1 MMSEADQLERIVR
14 LLDEVRNDQRTQIER
29 QLESLAIQKAQYEA
43 VVAQKGKTA
52 QLQQRAEAIQ
62 ERSARIVRRIQRVVP
77 VMLVIVFAL
86 IAYVSWLLF
95 RFYR

>member
-1 MMSEADQLERIVR
+1 MSEADQLERIAR
-14 LLDEVRNDQRTQIER
+14 LLEEVRNDQRTQIER
-29 QLESLAIQKAQYEA
+29 QLESLAIQKAQYETF
-43 VVAQKGKTA
+43 VAQQGKTA

-62 ERSARIVRRIQRVVP
+62 DRSARIVRRIQRVVP

>member
-1 MMSEADQLERIVR
+1 MSEADQLERIAR
-14 LLDEVRNDQRTQIER
+14 LLEEVRNDQRTQIER

-43 VVAQKGKTA
+43 VVARQGKTA

>member
-1 MMSEADQLERIVR
+1 MSEPDQLERIAR
-14 LLDEVRNDQRTQIER
+14 LLEEVRNDQRTQIER
-29 QLESLAIQKAQYEA
+29 QLESLAIQKVQYEA
-43 VVAQKGKTA
+43 VVAQQGKTA

>member
-1 MMSEADQLERIVR
+1 MSEADQLERIAR
-14 LLDEVRNDQRTQIER
+14 LLEEVRNDQRTQIER
-29 QLESLAIQKAQYEA
+29 QLESLAIQKVQYEA
-43 VVAQKGKTA
+43 VVAQQGKTA

>member
-1 MMSEADQLERIVR
+1 MSEAEQLERIAR
-14 LLDEVRNDQRTQIER
+14 LLEEVRDNQRAQLER
-29 QLESLAIQKAQYEA
+29 QLESLSIQKAQQQAFLDQRER
-43 VVAQKGKTA
+43 TA

-62 ERSARIVRRIQRVVP
+62 ERSARLVGGIQRVAP
-77 VMLVIVFAL
+77 VVLLIVVAL